1 MASTTDEQTGNFSL
15 PSTFG
20 GAHPGK
26 SVLKEA
32 VDAVLNS
39 FAKHTHGY
47 GRGKFTVC
55 YIIPN
60 ATNEP
65 NGSYDKV
72 FEQKSAHLTFVS
84 LFALLLSATMTF
96 KFSTW
101 W

>member
-1 MASTTDEQTGNFSL
+1 MASTTEEQTGNFSL

-47 GRGKFTVC
+47 GRGKFTAC